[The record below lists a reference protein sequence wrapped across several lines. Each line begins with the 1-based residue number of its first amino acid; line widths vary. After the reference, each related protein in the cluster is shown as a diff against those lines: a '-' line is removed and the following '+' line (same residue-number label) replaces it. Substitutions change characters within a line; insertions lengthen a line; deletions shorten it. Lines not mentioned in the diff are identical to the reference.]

1 MHWFWYFPTVLLDL
15 GHISAYAF
23 GDELYLET
31 EAEET
36 AEAGAEAQA
45 ADLGDDESQ
54 INTELSED
62 ISEDPAEV
70 SAEEAENASEADF
83 SSGDNLD
90 EQELTTEEP
99 EISDDSAAE
108 TITYSQLINNDTVE
122 VRAEGPARCI
132 TRGNRAGCK
141 RNQKQHRRC

>member
-1 MHWFWYFPTVLLDL
+1 MKKRKHEKNFIRNRSGGMKQKLPSRLLSLMCALVLVLSTVLLDL

-70 SAEEAENASEADF
+70 SAEEAEDARQTS
-83 SSGDNLD
+83 L
-90 EQELTTEEP
+90 P
-99 EISDDSAAE
+99 EITWMSRS
-108 TITYSQLINNDTVE
+108 SLQK
-122 VRAEGPARCI
+122 
-132 TRGNRAGCK
+132 NR
-141 RNQKQHRRC
+141 RFQMTLQQRQSHTLS

>member
-1 MHWFWYFPTVLLDL
+1 MKKRKYEKNFIRNRSGGMKQKLPGRLLSLMCALVLVLSTVFLDL

-54 INTELSED
+54 
-62 ISEDPAEV
+62 
-70 SAEEAENASEADF
+70 
-83 SSGDNLD
+83 
-90 EQELTTEEP
+90 
-99 EISDDSAAE
+99 
-108 TITYSQLINNDTVE
+108 
-122 VRAEGPARCI
+122 
-132 TRGNRAGCK
+132 RGRLLF
-141 RNQKQHRRC
+141 RR